1 MNRMTHNIQIH
12 NIVNQNKINNIIN
25 NKSMI
30 FNQKLQIKINQKDLQ
45 IVVKKIQGMIM
56 SKTIIKIN
64 KTIKY
69 KQITILSNIN
79 SKFIKK

>member
-64 KTIKY
+64 KIIKY

>member
-12 NIVNQNKINNIIN
+12 NIVNQNKVNNIIN

-45 IVVKKIQGMIM
+45 IVVKKIQGMII

-64 KTIKY
+64 KIIKF